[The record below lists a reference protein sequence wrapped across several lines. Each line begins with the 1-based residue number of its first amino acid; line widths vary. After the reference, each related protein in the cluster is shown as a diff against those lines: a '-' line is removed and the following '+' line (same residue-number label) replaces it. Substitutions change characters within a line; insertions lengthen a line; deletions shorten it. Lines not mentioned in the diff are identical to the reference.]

1 MEYTIGNNKIGK
13 DTIIINITSSTDCAS
28 ARLGLCNVVANGK
41 MWSCYAYRPERFR
54 PDCLPFRQRQAQQ
67 WDDESVAEIAHQL
80 NRVIDSTRRKTKIKW
95 VRFSESGDFRHQ
107 ADADKMSKLADLLHV
122 PLYGYTA
129 RHDLNFVRRSPNIA
143 INGSGFMVDN
153 KFTARKA
160 LTSKIVCP
168 GNCRHCHICKLP
180 RGADIQ
186 VKLH

>member
-1 MEYTIGNNKIGK
+1 MEYSIGNDKIGT
-13 DTIIINITSSTDCAS
+13 DTIIINMTSATDCIS
-28 ARLGLCNVVANGK
+28 AKLGLCNVVANGK
-41 MWSCYAYRPERFR
+41 MWDCYAYRPEQFR
-54 PDCLPFRQRQAQQ
+54 PACLPYRRRQAEQ
-67 WDDESVAEIAHQL
+67 WETETAETIADQL
-80 NRVIDSTRRKTKIKW
+80 NKAINSTRREHIKW
-95 VRFSESGDFRHQ
+95 VRFSEAGDFRNQ
-107 ADADKMSKLADLLHV
+107 ADVDKMSRLANLLAV

-129 RHDLNFVRRSPNIA
+129 RQDLDFSVKSSNMTV
-143 INGSGFMVDN
+143 NGSGFMVDN